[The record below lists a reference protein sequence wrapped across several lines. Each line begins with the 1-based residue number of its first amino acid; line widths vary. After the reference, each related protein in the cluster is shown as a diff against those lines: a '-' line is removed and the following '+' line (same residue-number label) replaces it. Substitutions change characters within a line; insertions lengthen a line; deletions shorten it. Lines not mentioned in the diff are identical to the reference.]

1 MGAIGFLMKGSG
13 IEEIL
18 SESGVCKKGTAE
30 KVLNGK
36 DYCKMLRCYS
46 PLTEAIFGLLWI
58 EFEQYV
64 EDESIY
70 TTINDLI
77 ISLSDSLRKKDCAL
91 TTQNCQAIKN
101 ELKILGPLWR
111 VFVGC
116 LGVTSKY
123 YIMFI
128 EKCK

>member
-1 MGAIGFLMKGSG
+1 MDYFISVTNAVGQQTAVITGDQPVYELLLNIKKKYPEKYANIIVRLGGFHLCLNYMGAIGFLMKGSG

-36 DYCKMLRCYS
+36 DYYKMLRCYS
-46 PLTEAIFGLLWI
+46 LLTEAIFGLLWI

-70 TTINDLI
+70 IY
-77 ISLSDSLRKKDCAL
+77 K
-91 TTQNCQAIKN
+91 IK
-101 ELKILGPLWR
+101 
-111 VFVGC
+111 
-116 LGVTSKY
+116 
-123 YIMFI
+123 
-128 EKCK
+128 